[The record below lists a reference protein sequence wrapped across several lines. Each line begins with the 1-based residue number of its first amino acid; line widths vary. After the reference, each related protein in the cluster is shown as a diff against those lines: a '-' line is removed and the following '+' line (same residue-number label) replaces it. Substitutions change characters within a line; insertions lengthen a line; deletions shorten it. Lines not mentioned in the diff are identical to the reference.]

1 MGNEK
6 KWEHFSHAADI
17 GVRGYGPSLED
28 AFEMGA
34 LALTGVVLDPDTV
47 QPLEEVSISCSA
59 PDNEILFA
67 DWLNAVIYEME
78 TRNMLF
84 CQFYVE
90 IHDLKL
96 QAIIKGEVID
106 RMRHKPVVDVKGA
119 TYTELK
125 VYQQNGYWTAQCVVD
140 V

>member
-1 MGNEK
+1 MQIEK

-17 GVRGYGPSLED
+17 GVRGYGHSMAE

-34 LALTGVVLDPDTV
+34 LALTGVVLDPNMV
-47 QPLEEVSISCSA
+47 RPVEEVSISCSA
-59 PDNEILFA
+59 PDPEILFA

-78 TRNMLF
+78 TRHMLF
-84 CQFYVE
+84 SQFQVE
-90 IHDLKL
+90 IHNLKL
-96 QAIIKGEVID
+96 HAIIKGEGID
-106 RMRHKPVVDVKGA
+106 RIRHRPVVDVKGA

-125 VYQQNGYWTAQCVVD
+125 VFQQNHYWIAQCVVD